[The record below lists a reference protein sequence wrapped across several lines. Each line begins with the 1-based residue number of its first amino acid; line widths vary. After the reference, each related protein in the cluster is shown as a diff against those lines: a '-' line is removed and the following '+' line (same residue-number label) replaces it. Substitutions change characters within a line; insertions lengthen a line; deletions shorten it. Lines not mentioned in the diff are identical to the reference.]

1 MGASTSWLAVKG
13 KPQTKILEDLALR
26 VGDSRND
33 VFASG
38 LQGCDFPGG
47 WYVIAAR
54 DYGHPLTEDATLQRL
69 SAGCEVVAGGVETH
83 VMCSTASGWK
93 DGREVW
99 WVDHDSEAGVEN
111 LSTRGQLPAVFSGIH
126 EDLQAK
132 QEAEGGPDCGVD
144 FIFSAPE
151 ELTQALTG
159 YHYEETEPD
168 GAWHALVS
176 AAPPKKSW
184 FGGLFKK

>member
-13 KPQTKILEDLALR
+13 KPQARVLEELALR
-26 VGDSRND
+26 VGDSPSD
-33 VFASG
+33 AQESG

-69 SAGCEVVAGGVETH
+69 SLGCEAVAGGVETH
-83 VMCSTASGWK
+83 VMCSTACGWK
-93 DGREVW
+93 DGKEVW
-99 WVDHDSEAGVEN
+99 WMDHDSEVSVEN
-111 LSTRGQLPAVFSGIH
+111 LSTRGQVPAVFSGIH
-126 EDLQAK
+126 KNLLAE

-151 ELTQALTG
+151 ELTKALTG
-159 YHYEETEPD
+159 YHYEESEPD
-168 GAWHALVS
+168 ETWHPLV
-176 AAPPKKSW
+176 AAPPPKKSW
-184 FGGLFKK
+184 LGGLFKK